1 MLVRGEARAHGRD
14 ERGLVSII
22 IIIIIIIIIWEET
35 LVSGRSAVVQ
45 RGAL

>member
-22 IIIIIIIIIWEET
+22 IIIIIIIWEET